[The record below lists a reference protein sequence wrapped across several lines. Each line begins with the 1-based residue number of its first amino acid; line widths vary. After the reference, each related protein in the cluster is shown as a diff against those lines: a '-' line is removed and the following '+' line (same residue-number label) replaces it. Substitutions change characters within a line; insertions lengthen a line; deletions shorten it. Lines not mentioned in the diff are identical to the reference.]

1 MKIEIWSDYVC
12 PFCYIGKRELE
23 NALKKTGFQDQV
35 EVEFKSYQLSPDSP
49 ATSEQS
55 IYEELAEKYGI
66 SLEQAKVQT
75 EGVKARAQEVG
86 LAYDFDRMKPA
97 NTFKAHRLAKYA
109 ESVGKGAEMSERL
122 MQAYFIETQE
132 IGLTDILIDLAVEV
146 GLDRKTVENVL
157 NDDTFAT
164 DVLTDIQKASQI
176 GVRGVP
182 FFVINDKY
190 AISGAQPGEVFEN
203 AVRQVAEEDGLQP
216 SLKMMGQEGSGIC
229 TDGKCE
235 L

>member
-1 MKIEIWSDYVC
+1 MKIEVWSDYVC

-23 NALKKTGFQDQV
+23 NALEKTGYKDQV
-35 EVEFKSYQLSPDSP
+35 EVAFKSYQLSPDAP
-49 ATSEQS
+49 AISEES
-55 IYEELAEKYGI
+55 IYENLAKKYGM
-66 SLEQAKVQT
+66 SLEQAKAQT
-75 EGVKARAQEVG
+75 QGIKARAQEVG
-86 LAYDFDRMKPA
+86 LAYDFEHMKPA

-122 MQAYFIETQE
+122 MKAYFIETKE
-132 IGLTDILIDLAVEV
+132 IGLTDILVDLAVEV
-146 GLDRKTVENVL
+146 GLERQAVEDVL
-157 NDDTFAT
+157 NDDTFAA
-164 DVLTDIQKASQI
+164 DVLTDIQQAAQL

-182 FFVINDKY
+182 FFVINNKY

-203 AVRQVAEEDGLQP
+203 AVRQVAEEDGLRP
-216 SLKMMGQEGSGIC
+216 SLKMMGQDGKGIC

>member
-1 MKIEIWSDYVC
+1 MKIEVWSDYVC

-23 NALKKTGFQDQV
+23 NALEKTGFKDQV

-55 IYEELAEKYGI
+55 IYEELSEKYGI
-66 SLEQAKVQT
+66 SLEQAKAQT
-75 EGVKARAQEVG
+75 EGVKARAQGVG

-122 MQAYFIETQE
+122 MSAYFIETQE

-146 GLDRKTVENVL
+146 GLDRQAVENVL

-164 DVLTDIQKASQI
+164 DVLTDVQKASQI

-203 AVRQVAEEDGLQP
+203 AVRQVAEEDGLRP